1 MITFKYLVRKD
12 KKRADGTW
20 NVCIRVTYDRK
31 VRYLQTAMY
40 VTKKDLT
47 PKFAIKNYQVID
59 RCEMLVA
66 TYRKRAMEL
75 DLELNRLSMD
85 TVMERLMRKGEIVG
99 ETFTNF
105 ALRWIADC
113 KLKGAKN
120 YECALHALQRYFR
133 RDVILFT
140 DVTVNTMK
148 GFERFLDS
156 KPRAQSQYTTAIMK
170 IFNDAREYY
179 NDDDSGEMLIKHTL
193 RKYRAPKQ
201 NVAKKRALTLE
212 QVRAIFGLPY
222 TGMPRGNRRDLVL
235 DCFRLSFL
243 LMGMNAVDLYNAC
256 CMEDGMIIYYRTKTK
271 DRRSD
276 RAEMRVRIHP
286 AAEQYIRKYA
296 GDDGHVFNFCKRF
309 STPSDFTRSLNV
321 GLKAIG
327 QEIGVE
333 GLQFYAAR
341 HSMAT
346 IAVNDARINK
356 YIVNDMLCHVDPAMH
371 VTDLY
376 IKKDF
381 EPMNEA
387 NFHLIDFVLG
397 DEAAKVIE

>member
-1 MITFKYLVRKD
+1 MITFKYIVRKE

-20 NVCIRVTYDRK
+20 NVCIRITYKRVAK
-31 VRYLQTAMY
+31 YLSTSIF

-47 PKFAIKNYQVID
+47 PKFTIKNYQIID
-59 RCEMLVA
+59 KCEALVA

-75 DLELNRLSMD
+75 NTELNDLDME
-85 TVMERLMRKGEIVG
+85 TVIKFLTRKEEMAN
-99 ETFTNF
+99 ETFTDY
-105 ALRWIADC
+105 AERWIADS

-120 YECALHALQRYFR
+120 YECALHALQRYFG

-148 GFERFLDS
+148 GFERYLEA

-193 RKYRAPKQ
+193 RKYHAPRQ

-212 QVRAIFGLPY
+212 QIRAVFGLPY
-222 TGMPRGNRRDLVL
+222 TGKQKGNRHDLAL

-243 LMGMNAVDLYNAC
+243 LMGMNAVDLYNAS

-397 DEAAKVIE
+397 KRA

>member
-1 MITFKYLVRKD
+1 MITFKYIVRKE

-20 NVCIRVTYDRK
+20 NVCIRITYKRVAK
-31 VRYLQTAMY
+31 YLSTSIF

-47 PKFAIKNYQVID
+47 PKFTIKNYQIID
-59 RCEMLVA
+59 KCEDLVA

-75 DLELNRLSMD
+75 NTELNDLDID
-85 TVMERLMRKGEIVG
+85 TVMKFLTRKDEMAN
-99 ETFTNF
+99 ETFTGY
-105 ALRWIADC
+105 AERWIADS

-120 YECALHALQRYFR
+120 YECALHALQRYFG

-148 GFERFLDS
+148 GFERYLEA

-193 RKYRAPKQ
+193 RKYHAPRQ

-212 QVRAIFGLPY
+212 QIRAIFGLPY
-222 TGMPRGNRRDLVL
+222 TGKQKGNRRNLAL

-243 LMGMNAVDLYNAC
+243 LMGMNAIDLYNAS
-256 CMEDGMIIYYRTKTK
+256 CMENGMIIYNRTKTK

-276 RAEMRVRIHP
+276 NAEMKVRIHP
-286 AAEQYIRKYA
+286 AAEQYVRKYA
-296 GDDGHVFNFCKRF
+296 GTDDHVFNFCKRF
-309 STPSDFTRSLNV
+309 STPGDFTRSLNV
-321 GLKAIG
+321 GLKEIG
-327 QEIGVE
+327 REIGVE
-333 GLQFYAAR
+333 ALQFYAAR

-387 NFHLIDFVLG
+387 NYQLIDFVLSK
-397 DEAAKVIE
+397 KV

>member
-1 MITFKYLVRKD
+1 MITFKYLVRKE
-12 KKRADGTW
+12 KQRADGTW
-20 NVCIRVTYDRK
+20 NVCIRVTYKRAAK
-31 VRYLQTAMY
+31 YLSTSIF

-47 PKFAIKNYQVID
+47 PKFAIKNYQIID
-59 RCEMLVA
+59 WCEALVA
-66 TYRKRAMEL
+66 AYRKRAMEL
-75 DLELNRLSMD
+75 HTELNDLDME
-85 TVMERLMRKGEIVG
+85 TVMKFLTKKDELAK
-99 ETFTNF
+99 ETFTGY
-105 ALRWIADC
+105 AERWIGES

-140 DVTVNTMK
+140 DITVNALK
-148 GFERFLDS
+148 GFERYLDG

-170 IFNDAREYY
+170 MFNDAREYY
-179 NDDDSGEMLIKHTL
+179 NDDDSGETLIRHSL
-193 RKYRAPKQ
+193 RKYHAPRQ

-212 QVRAIFGLPY
+212 QIRAVFGLPY
-222 TGMPRGNRRDLVL
+222 MGMPKDNRRDLAL

-243 LMGMNAVDLYNAC
+243 LMGMNAVDLYNADTV
-256 CMEDGMIIYYRTKTK
+256 EDGMIVYNRTKTK

-286 AAEQYIRKYA
+286 AAEQYMRKYA
-296 GDDGHVFNFCKRF
+296 GTDGHVFNFCKRF
-309 STPSDFTRSLNV
+309 STYKDFTRSLNV

-327 QEIGVE
+327 KEIGVE

-387 NFHLIDFVLG
+387 NFRLIDFVLG
-397 DEAAKVIE
+397 KRE

>member
-1 MITFKYLVRKD
+1 MITFKYLVRKEYR
-12 KKRADGTW
+12 KADGTW
-20 NVCIRVTYDRK
+20 NVVIRVTYKRK
-31 VRYLQTAMY
+31 TKYLPTSMF

-59 RCEMLVA
+59 RCEALVA

-75 DLELNRLSMD
+75 NTELNDLDME
-85 TVMERLMRKGEIVG
+85 TVMKFLTKKDEMVN
-99 ETFTNF
+99 ETFTDY

-113 KLKGAKN
+113 KRKGAKN

-148 GFERFLDS
+148 GFERFLED

-179 NDDDSGEMLIKHTL
+179 NDDDSGETLIKHTL

-222 TGMPRGNRRDLVL
+222 TGKQKGNRRDLAL

-243 LMGMNAVDLYNAC
+243 LMGMNAIDLYNAS
-256 CMEDGMIIYYRTKTK
+256 CMENGMIIYNRTKTK

-276 RAEMRVRIHP
+276 NAEMKVRIHP
-286 AAEQYIRKYA
+286 VAEQYIRKYA

-387 NFHLIDFVLG
+387 NYQLIDFVLG
-397 DEAAKVIE
+397 KKA